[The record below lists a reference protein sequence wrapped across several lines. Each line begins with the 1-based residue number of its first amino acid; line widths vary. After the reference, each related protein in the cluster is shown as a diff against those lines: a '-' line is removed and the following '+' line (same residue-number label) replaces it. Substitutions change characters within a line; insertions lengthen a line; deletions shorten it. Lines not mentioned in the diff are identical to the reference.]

1 MFDVD
6 LVGCIQCGAKKTV
19 VTDSRTTVKENVHF
33 TRRKRECVKCNS
45 KYWTREILDMSRAYV
60 SSKETV

>member
-45 KYWTREILDMSRAYV
+45 KYWTKEVEDMSRAYV

>member
-33 TRRKRECVKCNS
+33 TRRKRECVKCNA
-45 KYWTREILDMSRAYV
+45 KYWTKEVADMSRAYV
-60 SSKETV
+60 SSKEPV